1 MKRLCALLFFVVL
14 NVSRLWAQDTEVK
27 FFVNAYM
34 QDDLSQTRKAE
45 ETFALVTR
53 YYQQKKKTD
62 ILTKLHQYLQ
72 AHPDPRL
79 RSRILMLDVYVRTL
93 YRQKITDND
102 FDKAREG
109 IKLAHQLKDNQLLA
123 EWYALAGEI
132 SLDKG
137 YLLYNMKALQ
147 LQEKIGFQYFSFVQT
162 RFYSISYALYKT
174 ADYKES
180 IANGRRFLALKH
192 IDPKQLNP
200 NIHILLLDIL
210 GASYKKLEQY
220 DSTRYY
226 YQKILDT
233 LPKVK
238 LTDPIPLWE
247 GIANGNIGQVL
258 AMQKRYTEAIPL
270 VGQHLEAGIK
280 YQSYNNAAI
289 AQNALARI
297 YAEQGKIPLAIS
309 AYHKAYHWSVISNR
323 LPEKINAAEGL
334 FKAYRLQQENDSA
347 FKYNALYY
355 AYRDT
360 LETMLDREKLA
371 VINSQIA
378 FDDTQTKLESANQT
392 ISRQRLIR
400 NFILVCIVLVTM
412 ITLLV
417 YNREML
423 KQKNKAAE
431 IERQRKLAE
440 AEVLQAK
447 KQILHFTESIIEKE
461 KLIEKLQSQHH
472 NADMVQILSNHSLL
486 TDAAWDE
493 FRLEFAKAYP
503 GFFNNLKS
511 QLTQITPAEER
522 LAALLYLQLNASQI
536 SGTLGISKESVG
548 RSKRR
553 LKNRLNLPAT
563 TSLEDFL
570 QQF

>member
-1 MKRLCALLFFVVL
+1 M
-14 NVSRLWAQDTEVK
+14 
-27 FFVNAYM
+27 
-34 QDDLSQTRKAE
+34 
-45 ETFALVTR
+45 
-53 YYQQKKKTD
+53 
-62 ILTKLHQYLQ
+62 
-72 AHPDPRL
+72 
-79 RSRILMLDVYVRTL
+79 
-93 YRQKITDND
+93 
-102 FDKAREG
+102 
-109 IKLAHQLKDNQLLA
+109 
-123 EWYALAGEI
+123 
-132 SLDKG
+132 
-137 YLLYNMKALQ
+137 
-147 LQEKIGFQYFSFVQT
+147 
-162 RFYSISYALYKT
+162 
-174 ADYKES
+174 
-180 IANGRRFLALKH
+180 
-192 IDPKQLNP
+192 
-200 NIHILLLDIL
+200 
-210 GASYKKLEQY
+210 
-220 DSTRYY
+220 
-226 YQKILDT
+226 
-233 LPKVK
+233 
-238 LTDPIPLWE
+238 
-247 GIANGNIGQVL
+247 
-258 AMQKRYTEAIPL
+258 
-270 VGQHLEAGIK
+270 
-280 YQSYNNAAI
+280 
-289 AQNALARI
+289 
-297 YAEQGKIPLAIS
+297 AIS

-360 LETMLDREKLA
+360 LETVLDREKLA

-423 KQKNKAAE
+423 KQKNKAGE

-440 AEVLQAK
+440 AEVRQAK

-461 KLIEKLQSQHH
+461 KLIEKLQSQ
-472 NADMVQILSNHSLL
+472 NYNPDIVQTLSSYSLL
-486 TDAAWDE
+486 TDSAWDE

-503 GFFNNLKS
+503 SFFSKLKL

-522 LAALLYLQLNASQI
+522 LAALLYLQLSASQI

-553 LKNRLNLPAT
+553 LKSRLNLPSV